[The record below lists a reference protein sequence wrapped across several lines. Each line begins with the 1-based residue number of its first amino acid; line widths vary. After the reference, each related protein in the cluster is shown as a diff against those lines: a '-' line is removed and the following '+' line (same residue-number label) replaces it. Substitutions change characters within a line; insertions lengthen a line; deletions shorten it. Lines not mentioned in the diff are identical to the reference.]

1 MKQTIIAKSS
11 DLRDEFCLG
20 IIVESPPSIAP
31 DSDPISALQKA
42 AREFAGTD
50 GGKKVLENTNGCFNW
65 GDLVENIPTEICEK
79 YGFRIIDTFQTD
91 LIVAHDEQLIF

>member
-1 MKQTIIAKSS
+1 MKQTIIAKRS

-20 IIVESPPSIAP
+20 IIVESTPSIAP

-65 GDLVENIPTEICEK
+65 GDLVENVHERKPEITEEDGCKSGEIS
-79 YGFRIIDTFQTD
+79 F
-91 LIVAHDEQLIF
+91 

>member
-20 IIVESPPSIAP
+20 IIVESTPSIAP

-50 GGKKVLENTNGCFNW
+50 GGKTNGCFNW

>member
-20 IIVESPPSIAP
+20 IIVESTPSIAP

-50 GGKKVLENTNGCFNW
+50 GGKKVLVITNGCFKW
-65 GDLVENIPTEICEK
+65 GELVV
-79 YGFRIIDTFQTD
+79 DTFQTD